1 MCLKFISKRPP
12 HVRVCKGRI
21 LGFWIPRHGFRIPG
35 TLSAER
41 GFRIPISNGIP
52 DSLSCIP
59 DFKAQDFGFQKQKF
73 PGFHS
78 ATGFAKPLVKET
90 NNTERNSAMF
100 PYFGNKRPTL
110 TIHYQRN
117 SFRQN
122 RYLSVVI
129 KYTFFGALWRGMLLK
144 RGTGN
149 GERRTSAGN
158 GKIKKWEQNREL
170 PMKLLIGLGF
180 KISFS
185 PFFITS
191 FHELVLG
198 PRCPV
203 PRFNNC
209 SREEKKNSRKTIRS
223 FIAFTYSLLK

>member
-1 MCLKFISKRPP
+1 MQCFLT
-12 HVRVCKGRI
+12 
-21 LGFWIPRHGFRIPG
+21 LGTRDQY
-35 TLSAER
+35 L
-41 GFRIPISNGIP
+41 
-52 DSLSCIP
+52 
-59 DFKAQDFGFQKQKF
+59 
-73 PGFHS
+73 
-78 ATGFAKPLVKET
+78 
-90 NNTERNSAMF
+90 
-100 PYFGNKRPTL
+100 PYI
-110 TIHYQRN
+110 TI
-117 SFRQN
+117 RQN

-129 KYTFFGALWRGMLLK
+129 KYTFFGALWVFRDVTKTRNGK

-180 KISFS
+180 KIIFS

-203 PRFNNC
+203 APFPVLITLAAK
-209 SREEKKNSRKTIRS
+209 KKNSERIVLQTPTKEELLRS
-223 FIAFTYSLLK
+223 NARQFALSLPLRIYF

>member
-1 MCLKFISKRPP
+1 
-12 HVRVCKGRI
+12 
-21 LGFWIPRHGFRIPG
+21 
-35 TLSAER
+35 
-41 GFRIPISNGIP
+41 
-52 DSLSCIP
+52 
-59 DFKAQDFGFQKQKF
+59 
-73 PGFHS
+73 
-78 ATGFAKPLVKET
+78 
-90 NNTERNSAMF
+90 MF

-122 RYLSVVI
+122 WYLSVVI
-129 KYTFFGALWRGMLLK
+129 KYTFFGTLWRGMLLK

-203 PRFNNC
+203 PRFILITVAAK
-209 SREEKKNSRKTIRS
+209 KKNSGRIVLQTPTKEEL
-223 FIAFTYSLLK
+223 SLSNGRQFALSLPLRIHF

>member
-1 MCLKFISKRPP
+1 
-12 HVRVCKGRI
+12 
-21 LGFWIPRHGFRIPG
+21 
-35 TLSAER
+35 
-41 GFRIPISNGIP
+41 
-52 DSLSCIP
+52 
-59 DFKAQDFGFQKQKF
+59 
-73 PGFHS
+73 
-78 ATGFAKPLVKET
+78 
-90 NNTERNSAMF
+90 MF

-129 KYTFFGALWRGMLLK
+129 KYTFFDALWVFRDVTKTRDGK
-144 RGTGN
+144 RVTEN
-149 GERRTSAGN
+149 ERGN

-209 SREEKKNSRKTIRS
+209 SREEKKHSRKKIRS

>member
-1 MCLKFISKRPP
+1 
-12 HVRVCKGRI
+12 
-21 LGFWIPRHGFRIPG
+21 
-35 TLSAER
+35 
-41 GFRIPISNGIP
+41 
-52 DSLSCIP
+52 
-59 DFKAQDFGFQKQKF
+59 
-73 PGFHS
+73 
-78 ATGFAKPLVKET
+78 
-90 NNTERNSAMF
+90 MF

-129 KYTFFGALWRGMLLK
+129 KYTFFSALWRGMLLK

-170 PMKLLIGLGF
+170 PVKLLIGLGF

-203 PRFNNC
+203 APFPVSITVAAKKKKLPEDNSLFHCFYVFTFEVKRFNM
-209 SREEKKNSRKTIRS
+209 KKPIPFLFMNSCYL
-223 FIAFTYSLLK
+223 FPYH

>member
-1 MCLKFISKRPP
+1 
-12 HVRVCKGRI
+12 
-21 LGFWIPRHGFRIPG
+21 
-35 TLSAER
+35 
-41 GFRIPISNGIP
+41 
-52 DSLSCIP
+52 
-59 DFKAQDFGFQKQKF
+59 
-73 PGFHS
+73 
-78 ATGFAKPLVKET
+78 
-90 NNTERNSAMF
+90 MF
-100 PYFGNKRPTL
+100 PYFGNKRPIL

-129 KYTFFGALWRGMLLK
+129 KYTFFRALWRGMLLK

-149 GERRTSAGN
+149 GERRTSAGK

-203 PRFNNC
+203 APFAVLITLAAK
-209 SREEKKNSRKTIRS
+209 KKNSERIVLQTPTKEELLRS
-223 FIAFTYSLLK
+223 NARQFALSLPLRIYF